1 MFLFVKKYS
10 KILLGDMMIDK
21 PKQSKN
27 HLNVLGILIRTT
39 RIQKGYSLRDL
50 AEITNISHTL
60 ISNIEK
66 GKQTPSEATL
76 SDIFSALDL
85 SYFEDPELSSEM
97 SYYYKTIMTNIIN
110 HDYEQASELVQK
122 MVEKEDVYTNSPEL
136 LSYLIVKLLYYSLN
150 DMYVEDR
157 DELIVQYEQVYEF
170 LTDEQKQMFCFI
182 RGIDLLNEDHYVQ
195 ATQYFDEA
203 ITLGN
208 SDWDSI
214 IKEYNVRSLIRQ
226 YKFTDANAQAREAIE
241 DLEKRTIYLRAMKC
255 RLLITRVYLQIM
267 NFDKVSELVQY
278 VELFAEKFNVTVLTD
293 ECKVLRSWMYYLQEE
308 YQEAVKL
315 LDSCTN
321 PSSDSLIL
329 PRFRLYLMSKDERLT
344 SYYKM
349 IMETKENTLTRK
361 KYLLIRVLMM
371 WKNTEVRDD
380 ESYLECLTELKE
392 LSVKIKDQE
401 NIALT
406 HNLLI
411 LFYKEKKRYK
421 RALEVAEEFL
431 QEKKIGLLKHK
442 K

>member
-1 MFLFVKKYS
+1 
-10 KILLGDMMIDK
+10 
-21 PKQSKN
+21 
-27 HLNVLGILIRTT
+27 
-39 RIQKGYSLRDL
+39 
-50 AEITNISHTL
+50 
-60 ISNIEK
+60 
-66 GKQTPSEATL
+66 
-76 SDIFSALDL
+76 
-85 SYFEDPELSSEM
+85 
-97 SYYYKTIMTNIIN
+97 
-110 HDYEQASELVQK
+110 
-122 MVEKEDVYTNSPEL
+122 
-136 LSYLIVKLLYYSLN
+136 
-150 DMYVEDR
+150 
-157 DELIVQYEQVYEF
+157 
-170 LTDEQKQMFCFI
+170 
-182 RGIDLLNEDHYVQ
+182 
-195 ATQYFDEA
+195 
-203 ITLGN
+203 
-208 SDWDSI
+208 
-214 IKEYNVRSLIRQ
+214 
-226 YKFTDANAQAREAIE
+226 
-241 DLEKRTIYLRAMKC
+241 
-255 RLLITRVYLQIM
+255 M